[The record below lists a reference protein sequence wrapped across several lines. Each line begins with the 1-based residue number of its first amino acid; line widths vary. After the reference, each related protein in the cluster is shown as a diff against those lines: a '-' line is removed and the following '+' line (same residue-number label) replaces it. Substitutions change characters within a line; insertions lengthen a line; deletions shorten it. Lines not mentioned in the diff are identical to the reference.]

1 MRTSSAIILAS
12 VASCLLAGCE
22 TSAAKM
28 AKSSGAPAA
37 AMPSGSADST
47 SNPLDL
53 LTSKIDTTIT
63 LGAWLK
69 SHPGDKV
76 GVVPPVTNIDDPFC
90 RSAVAKTHLLGRTL
104 VRSAL
109 FYIPAPPK
117 GEKLPTDTA
126 TAAAGCELR
135 TVVLESEEMNF
146 PAGHALGDSIARLVD
161 KRLGEHRDSLTFG
174 AGGLRGLEGGK
185 MWSGPGTSVVVGT
198 ESVGKVASKQGKAVS
213 NEEEELPTPSV
224 HAATG
229 KTFAVAYAPGSGAQ
243 DFDLWD
249 ARYKGQAAQRA
260 EDQQSLYRNVD
271 SALTWAALPAVTAD
285 LKTVLVFLRTR
296 DVDKPG
302 DLRPP
307 QVDVALLRAIKA
319 INSAA
324 PSLPAPRRAA
334 ALLAGDVAL
343 FATLATFN
351 ADTNQTISRTL
362 DLLGISFAPLPGENG
377 YQNTRRWLWEA
388 YRLDSAGRAGRAA
401 FVELLGLRWPVTGA
415 CQVKEYARMIEQG
428 EAELKKGNNDPLVH
442 FYVGAAYKT
451 IYDFANFSG
460 GDYAPDSSVKQQ
472 SESARLKGIE
482 HFRAALESLPNGPVR
497 REAWMKAMQLLLRRT
512 GEQPEYVCFED

>member
-1 MRTSSAIILAS
+1 
-12 VASCLLAGCE
+12 
-22 TSAAKM
+22 M
-28 AKSSGAPAA
+28 AKSSGTPAA
-37 AMPSGSADST
+37 AMRGGSADSI

-63 LGAWLK
+63 LDAWLK
-69 SHPGDKV
+69 SHPGDQV

-90 RSAVAKTHLLGRTL
+90 RSAVVKTHLLGRTL

-117 GEKLPTDTA
+117 GEKLPADTA
-126 TAAAGCELR
+126 IAAAGCELR

-146 PAGHALGDSIARLVD
+146 PEGHALGDSLALLID
-161 KRLGEHRDSLTFG
+161 KRLGAHRDGVPLG
-174 AGGLRGLEGGK
+174 AGGVRGLEGGE
-185 MWSGPGTSVVVGT
+185 MWSGPGTSVVVAT
-198 ESVGKVASKQGKAVS
+198 ESVDKPAGKQGEAASSEK
-213 NEEEELPTPSV
+213 ELPTPSV
-224 HAATG
+224 HATTG

-260 EDQQSLYRNVD
+260 GDQQSRYRNLD
-271 SALTWAALPAVTAD
+271 SALAWAALPAVTAD
-285 LKTVLVFLRTR
+285 LKTVLVFLRSR
-296 DVDKPG
+296 DEDKPG

-334 ALLAGDVAL
+334 ALLAGDVSL

-351 ADTNQTISRTL
+351 ADTNHTISRTL

-377 YQNTRRWLWEA
+377 YQNTRAWLWEA
-388 YRLDSAGRAGRAA
+388 YRLDSTGRAGRAA
-401 FVELLGLRWPVTGA
+401 FAELLGLRWPVTGA
-415 CQVKEYARMIEQG
+415 CQVKEYARMIEHG

-442 FYVGAAYKT
+442 FYVGGAYKT

-460 GDYAPDSSVKQQ
+460 GDYGPDSSVKQQ
-472 SESARLKGIE
+472 SEPARLKGIE

-497 REAWMKAMQLLLRRT
+497 REAWTKGMQLLLRRS